1 MESDSL
7 SHQKAQLD
15 KAEREHL
22 EDVVTEMRD
31 RVEDNVRFQLTQKGL
46 DDEPDDTDALAEDTS
61 SLVEAI
67 ELEAVDG
74 HSWNDAF
81 EQYIT
86 SVGYTIINRLA
97 ALRCMEVR
105 DFINEEVTVFKE
117 NGLTPA
123 AETLVH
129 EEFLLEDEAIL
140 EAYHRACETLAEE
153 IEILFDRSSAY
164 SLVDPDDDTFAELC
178 EMLDS
183 VPDDVWRADDVLG
196 WVYEYYNV
204 SELSD
209 IRTRAHRGEMTI
221 EDVSVANQFYTPHW
235 VVRMLTDNSLGKM
248 YLENQEQIPEVPSG
262 DGGLSPEERKDRSG
276 EAVTSESVA
285 DFCTY
290 IAGGSEGRT
299 TGEVEPAEL
308 KLIDPACG
316 SGHFLLY
323 AFDVLERIWWE
334 QRPELDRAEIP
345 ELILENNL
353 FGVDIDLR
361 AAQLAAFN
369 LYLKARSRAEEEGLD
384 TFTLPSVGIVCADSK
399 ITDVDEATAV
409 FDEVADKRPE
419 VRDALEELVTE
430 FESIH
435 GLGSLLNVHEALSE
449 NFLEPGSEQQLTLS
463 ADWDADPTL
472 SGFLSTLHDA
482 IEEEKADGSFL
493 AQDLKSFLRLLQIL
507 TQEYDVALMN
517 PPYGSGKRMPDPVQD
532 YVKEN
537 YDYYPEYYIN
547 FFEVCE
553 RLTGENGRIGMIV
566 PRTFMFKRSFEDFRN
581 DFVGGKGAFDFLAEF
596 GNGVLDNATVRTVGT
611 VVRAESDPNAV
622 GQFIRLHDI
631 PAGEKEQM
639 FLDVISSVYNG
650 DVQRVFEIDHS
661 DFSKIPGNPICYYT
675 HPEIRDLH
683 GSDVKINPEKS
694 GLDAHGVADVVQGL
708 ATGDNGRFLRS
719 HHEVASDDNFIPY
732 AKGGTD
738 AYVLP
743 EVENR
748 INWYQDGNEVARFDG
763 SVMRNEDFYKRSGL
777 TWSYIKETGRRFG
790 YFPGGGTFD
799 VTGSM
804 LFPNDESMG
813 WEMLAAL
820 NSDLYHGLFLSLT
833 PERDWQIEIVSRIP
847 WLDIFENDDRITE
860 TVEEQYRL
868 SIAEESY
875 DPASPY
881 FAGPELLPSVDDCE
895 FFYDDRPAVI
905 SLDDPENIRED
916 TADRSSSIREIAEEV
931 KRARLAR
938 SNEIERLADEINETV
953 FDVVGVSDEARESV
967 LEEIRLRT
975 KEDPMSRELA
985 DTENVELSDEDLRFK
1000 AEGLLH
1006 YCLLSAVRDRGVIP
1020 LHAGYDDYP
1029 SPIEAVEDQMATY
1042 FGESTEERLSEI
1054 DSLLGSRSPVE
1065 ESYPNVRNWI
1075 ETEFFEFHT
1084 EQLNNCPIVW
1094 QIDTTTLTSGD
1105 GRGFACLVD
1114 YDVVDSSLFD
1124 KIQSQFVEPRKARL
1138 RERRNAAERRRGDDS
1153 TTASE
1158 RAEAAEEYERCVTSM
1173 QQIEIFEERIQ
1184 NLMKE
1189 NPRNW
1194 TPKDRHLA
1202 DDLSTLVGSFRR
1214 QTQEYLNTLD
1224 NLQNLKDQTWFEDT
1238 FSPTFLETVSD
1249 NRDEWIDALN
1259 DLETAA
1265 EAYESPAAEPVEP
1278 HHYDLFPYFAD
1289 IAGSDHYSSNGILFM
1304 TYYFERE
1311 GEQFLNDSGQLKE
1324 NLRNDEAELLAS
1336 LAEGLDEYKELAE
1349 EIESKCDTLSSTI
1362 QSDWSDRALS
1372 EITTAGYQP
1381 NHKHG
1386 VAINITPLADAEIVP
1401 KLVEDEVLS

>member
-1 MESDSL
+1 MASDPL
-7 SHQKAQLD
+7 SQRKAQLD
-15 KAEREHL
+15 KKEREHL
-22 EDVVTEMRD
+22 EDVVTEMRE
-31 RVEDNVRFQLTQKGL
+31 RVEDNVEFQLTQKGL
-46 DDEPDDTDALAEDTS
+46 DDEPEDDDSPDEDTQQ
-61 SLVEAI
+61 LVEAI
-67 ELEAVDG
+67 KLEAVDG
-74 HSWNDAF
+74 ETWSEAF
-81 EQYIT
+81 DQYVT
-86 SVGYTIINRLA
+86 GVGYTIVNRLA

-105 DFINEEVTVFKE
+105 GFINEEVTVFKE

-140 EAYHRACETLAEE
+140 EAYHNACDDLAEE
-153 IEILFDRSSAY
+153 IEILFDRSSPY
-164 SLVDPDDDTFAELC
+164 SLVDPDDDTFEELC
-178 EMLDS
+178 GMLDS
-183 VPDDVWRADDVLG
+183 VEDEVWRGDDVLG

-248 YLENQEQIPEVPSG
+248 YLESQDQIPELPSG
-262 DGGLSPEERKDRSG
+262 DGGVSPEERKDRSQ
-276 EAVTSESVA
+276 EAVASDSVA
-285 DFCTY
+285 GFCTY
-290 IAGGSEGRT
+290 LAGGSEGRKV
-299 TGEVEPAEL
+299 GEIEPAEL
-308 KLIDPACG
+308 KVIDPACG

-334 QRPELDRAEIP
+334 QRPDLDRAEIP

-369 LYLKARSRAEEEGLD
+369 LYLKARSRAEEEGMD
-384 TFTLPSVGIVCADSK
+384 SFTLPSVGIVCADSK
-399 ITDVDEATAV
+399 ITDVDEATSV
-409 FDEVADKRPE
+409 FDEVADERPQ
-419 VRDALEELVTE
+419 VREALEQLVTE
-430 FESIH
+430 FENIH
-435 GLGSLLNVHEALSE
+435 GLGSLLNVHQTLSE

-463 ADWDADPTL
+463 ADWDDDPTL

-482 IEEEKADGSFL
+482 IEEEKANGSFL

-517 PPYGSGKRMPDPVQD
+517 PPYGSGKRMPDPVQN

-553 RLTGENGRIGMIV
+553 RLTGDDGRIGMIV
-566 PRTFMFKRSFEDFRN
+566 PRTFMFKRSFEGFRN
-581 DFVGGKGAFDFLAEF
+581 DFIGGEGAFDFLAEF
-596 GNGVLDNATVRTVGT
+596 GDGVLDNATVRTVGT
-611 VVRAESDPNAV
+611 VVRTESDPNAV
-622 GQFIRLHDI
+622 GQFIRLHDV
-631 PAGEKEQM
+631 PAGEKEQT

-683 GSDVKINPEKS
+683 SSEVKINPEKS
-694 GLDAHGVADVVQGL
+694 GLDARGIADVVQGL
-708 ATGDNGRFLRS
+708 ATGDNERFLRS
-719 HHEVASDDNFIPY
+719 HHEVASDDDFIPY

-743 EVENR
+743 EVENQ

-763 SVMRNEDFYKRSGL
+763 SVMRNEEFYQRAGL

-813 WEMLAAL
+813 WEILAAL

-847 WLDIFENDDRITE
+847 WLDIFENDDEITE
-860 TVEEQYRL
+860 TVEKQYQL
-868 SIAEESY
+868 SISEESY

-905 SLDDPENIRED
+905 SLDDPEEIRED
-916 TADRSSSIREIAEEV
+916 TTDKSASIQEIGKAA
-931 KRARLAR
+931 KRTRLVR
-938 SNEIERLADEINETV
+938 SNEIERLADEINKTV

-975 KEDPMSRELA
+975 KEDPKSRELV
-985 DTENVELSDEDLRFK
+985 DTENVELSDEDLRSK
-1000 AEGLLH
+1000 VEGLLH
-1006 YCLLSAVRDRGVIP
+1006 YCLLTAVRERGVIP
-1020 LHAGYDDYP
+1020 FHAGYDDYP
-1029 SPIEAVEDQMATY
+1029 SAVEAVEDQMATY
-1042 FGESTEERLSEI
+1042 FGEYTEERLSEI
-1054 DSLLGSRSPVE
+1054 DSLLGSQSPVE

-1075 ETEFFEFHT
+1075 ETEFFEFHI
-1084 EQLNNCPIVW
+1084 EQFDNRPIVW

-1105 GRGFACLVD
+1105 GRGFTGLVD
-1114 YDVVDSSLFD
+1114 YDAIDGSLFD

-1138 RERRNAAERRRGDDS
+1138 RERRNAAERQRNDDS
-1153 TTASE
+1153 ATATE
-1158 RAEAAEEYERCVTSM
+1158 RAEATEEYERCVNSM
-1173 QQIEIFEERIQ
+1173 QQIEIFEEAIQ
-1184 NLMKE
+1184 DLMGE
-1189 NPRNW
+1189 SPRSW
-1194 TPKDRHLA
+1194 DSEDRQLA
-1202 DDLSTLVGSFRR
+1202 DDLSTLVSSFRR
-1214 QTQEYLNTLD
+1214 RTQEYLDTLD
-1224 NLQNLKDQTWFEDT
+1224 SLQEMKDEAWFEDT
-1238 FSPTFLETVSD
+1238 FSPTFFNTVSE

-1259 DLETAA
+1259 DLESAA
-1265 EAYESPAAEPVEP
+1265 EAYEAPAAEPIEP
-1278 HHYDLFPYFAD
+1278 HHYDLFPYFSD
-1289 IAGSDHYSSNGILFM
+1289 IAGSDHYSSNGILFT

-1311 GEQFLNDSGQLKE
+1311 GEQFLDEAGRPKE
-1324 NLRNDEAELLAS
+1324 GLQNDEAELLAA
-1336 LAEGLDEYKELAE
+1336 LAEGLDEYKQLAE
-1349 EIESKCDTLSSTI
+1349 EIESKCNSLSKRIS
-1362 QSDWSDRALS
+1362 SDWADRALS
-1372 EITTAGYQP
+1372 EITTVGYQP

-1386 VAINITPLADAEIVP
+1386 VKINITPLSEAEIVP
-1401 KLVEDEVLS
+1401 EIVDDEVL

>member
-7 SHQKAQLD
+7 SQRKAQLD
-15 KAEREHL
+15 KEEREYL
-22 EDVVTEMRD
+22 EDVVIEMRE
-31 RVEDNVRFQLTQKGL
+31 RVEDNVEFQLTQKGL
-46 DDEPDDTDALAEDTS
+46 DDEPEDADSLDEETKH
-61 SLVEAI
+61 LVEAI

-74 HSWNDAF
+74 ETWSEAF
-81 EQYIT
+81 NQYVT
-86 SVGYTIINRLA
+86 GVGYTIVNRLA

-105 DFINEEVTVFKE
+105 DFINEEVTVFKD

-140 EAYHRACETLAEE
+140 EAYHNACDDFAEE
-153 IEILFDRSSAY
+153 IEILFDRSSPY
-164 SLVDPDDDTFAELC
+164 SLIDPDDDTFEELC
-178 EMLDS
+178 GMLDS
-183 VPDDVWRADDVLG
+183 VEDDVWRGDDVLG

-235 VVRMLTDNSLGKM
+235 IVRMLTDNSLGKM
-248 YLENQEQIPEVPSG
+248 YLESQDPVPELPSG
-262 DGGLSPEERKDRSG
+262 DGGVSPEERKDRSQ
-276 EAVTSESVA
+276 ERVASDSVA
-285 DFCTY
+285 GYCTY
-290 IAGGSEGRT
+290 LAGGSESRGT
-299 TGEVEPAEL
+299 EEIEPAEL
-308 KLIDPACG
+308 KVIDPACG

-334 QRPELDRAEIP
+334 QRPDLDRAEIP

-369 LYLKARSRAEEEGLD
+369 LYLKARSRAEEEGID
-384 TFTLPSVGIVCADSK
+384 AFTLPSVGIVCADSK
-399 ITDVDEATAV
+399 ITDVEEATSV
-409 FDEVADKRPE
+409 FDEVADERPQ
-419 VRDALEELVTE
+419 VREALEQLVTE
-430 FESIH
+430 FENIH
-435 GLGSLLNVHEALSE
+435 GLGSLLNVHQALSE

-463 ADWDADPTL
+463 ADWDDDPTL

-482 IEEEKADGSFL
+482 IEEEKDDGSFL

-553 RLTGENGRIGMIV
+553 RLTGDDGRIGMIV

-581 DFVGGKGAFDFLAEF
+581 DFLGGKGAFDFLAEF

-611 VVRAESDPNAV
+611 VVRTESDPNAT
-622 GQFIRLHDI
+622 GQFIRLHDV
-631 PAGEKEQM
+631 PAGEKEGT
-639 FLDVISSVYNG
+639 FLKVISSVYGG
-650 DVQRVFEIDHS
+650 DVQRVFEINHE

-683 GSDVKINPEKS
+683 SSNVKINPEKS
-694 GLDAHGVADVVQGL
+694 GIDAEGVADVVQGL
-708 ATGDNGRFLRS
+708 ATGNNERFLRN
-719 HHEVASDDNFIPY
+719 HYEVSSDDDFIPY

-743 EVENR
+743 ESKRR
-748 INWYQDGNEVARFDG
+748 IFWDNGGKQIERHPGSRFQNTEYYG
-763 SVMRNEDFYKRSGL
+763 REGL

-804 LFPNDESMG
+804 LFPRDDSMG

-847 WLDIFENDDRITE
+847 WLNIFEDDDLIAK
-860 TVEEQYRL
+860 TVKDQYRL

-881 FAGPELLPSVDDCE
+881 FAGPELLPLVDDCE
-895 FFYDDRPAVI
+895 FFYDDRPAMI
-905 SLDDPENIRED
+905 SLDGPGAIRED
-916 TADRSSSIREIAEEV
+916 TADKSASIREIGEEV
-931 KRARLAR
+931 KRTRLVR

-953 FDVVGVSDEARESV
+953 FDVIGVSDEARESV

-975 KEDPMSRELA
+975 KEDPKSRELA
-985 DTENVELSDEDLRFK
+985 DTENVELSDEDLRSK
-1000 AEGLLH
+1000 VEGLLH
-1006 YCLLSAVRDRGVIP
+1006 YCLLSAVRDQGVIP
-1020 LHAGYDDYP
+1020 FHEGYDDYP
-1029 SPIEAVEDQMATY
+1029 SAVEAVEDQMAAY
-1042 FGESTEERLSEI
+1042 FGEYTEERLSEI

-1065 ESYPNVRNWI
+1065 EPYPNVRNWI

-1084 EQLNNCPIVW
+1084 EQFDNRPIVW

-1114 YDVVDSSLFD
+1114 YDAIDGSLFD
-1124 KIQSQFVEPRKARL
+1124 KIQSRLVEPRKARL
-1138 RERRNAAERRRGDDS
+1138 RERRNAAERQRNDES
-1153 TTASE
+1153 ATATE
-1158 RAEAAEEYERCVTSM
+1158 RAEATEEYERCVNSM
-1173 QQIEIFEERIQ
+1173 QQIEIFEETIQ
-1184 NLMKE
+1184 DLMRE
-1189 NPRNW
+1189 SPRSW
-1194 TPKDRHLA
+1194 TSEDRQLA
-1202 DDLSTLVGSFRR
+1202 DDLTTLVSSFRR
-1214 QTQEYLNTLD
+1214 RTQEYLDTLD
-1224 NLQNLKDQTWFEDT
+1224 NLQELKDETWFEDT
-1238 FSPTFLETVSD
+1238 FSPTFLKTVSE
-1249 NRDEWIDALN
+1249 NRDEWTDALN

-1265 EAYESPAAEPVEP
+1265 EAYKSPAAEPVEP
-1278 HHYDLFPYFAD
+1278 HHYDLFPYFSD
-1289 IAGSDHYSSNGILFM
+1289 IAGSDHYSSNGILFT

-1311 GEQFLNDSGQLKE
+1311 GEQFLDEAGRPKE
-1324 NLRNDEAELLAS
+1324 GLRNDEAELLSA
-1336 LAEGLDEYKELAE
+1336 LAEGLDEYKQLAE
-1349 EIESKCDTLSSTI
+1349 EIESKCNSLSKRIS
-1362 QSDWSDRALS
+1362 SDWDDRALS

-1386 VAINITPLADAEIVP
+1386 VKINITPLSDAEIVP
-1401 KLVEDEVLS
+1401 KIVDDEVL

>member
-1 MESDSL
+1 MANDSL
-7 SHQKAQLD
+7 SQRKAQLN
-15 KAEREHL
+15 KQEREHL
-22 EDVVTEMRD
+22 EDVVTKLRE
-31 RVEDNVRFQLTQKGL
+31 RVEENVNFQLTQIGLEYEPEDVDGL
-46 DDEPDDTDALAEDTS
+46 DAETRHF
-61 SLVEAI
+61 VEAI

-74 HSWNDAF
+74 ESWSDAF
-81 EQYIT
+81 EQYVT
-86 SVGYTIINRLA
+86 SVGYTIVNRLA
-97 ALRCMEVR
+97 ALRCMEIR
-105 DFINEEVTVFKE
+105 DFIDEEVTVFKD

-140 EAYHRACETLAEE
+140 EAYHNACDDFAEE
-153 IEILFDRSSAY
+153 IEILFDRSSPY
-164 SLVDPDDDTFAELC
+164 SLIDPDDDTIKELC
-178 EMLDS
+178 AKLDS
-183 VPDDVWRADDVLG
+183 VPDEVWRADDVLG

-248 YLENQEQIPEVPSG
+248 YLESQDQVSEVPSK
-262 DGGLSPEERKDRSG
+262 DGGISPEERKDRSQD
-276 EAVTSESVA
+276 VVSSDSVA
-285 DFCTY
+285 GFCTY
-290 IAGGSEGRT
+290 LAGDSEGRT
-299 TGEVEPAEL
+299 TGEIEPAEV
-308 KLIDPACG
+308 KVIDPACG

-334 QRPELDRAEIP
+334 QRPDLDRAEIP
-345 ELILENNL
+345 ELILENNI

-369 LYLKARSRAEEEGLD
+369 LYLKARSRAEEEGVD
-384 TFTLPSVGIVCADSK
+384 AFTLPSVGIVCADSK
-399 ITDVDEATAV
+399 ITDVDEATSV
-409 FDEVADKRPE
+409 FDDVADERPE
-419 VRDALEELVTE
+419 VREALEQLVTE

-435 GLGSLLNVHEALSE
+435 GLGSLLNVHQALSE

-463 ADWDADPTL
+463 VDWGEDPTL

-482 IEEEKADGSFL
+482 IEEEKADSSFL

-517 PPYGSGKRMPDPVQD
+517 PPYGSGKRMPNPVQD

-553 RLTGENGRIGMIV
+553 RLTRDDGRIGMIV

-581 DFVGGKGAFDFLAEF
+581 EFIGGKGAFDFLAEF
-596 GNGVLDNATVRTVGT
+596 GDGVLDNATVRTVGT
-611 VVRAESDPNAV
+611 VVRTESDPNAT
-622 GQFIRLHDI
+622 GQFIRLHDV
-631 PAGEKEQM
+631 PAEEKEDT
-639 FLDVISSVYNG
+639 FLKVISSEYEG
-650 DVQRVFEIDHS
+650 DVQRVFEIDHE

-675 HPEIRDLH
+675 HPEIRNLH
-683 GSDVKINPEKS
+683 DSDIKINPEKS
-694 GLDAHGVADVVQGL
+694 DIDAEGVADVVQGL
-708 ATGDNGRFLRS
+708 ATGNNERFLRS
-719 HHEVASDDNFIPY
+719 HYEVSSVDGFIPY

-743 EVENR
+743 ESKRRIYWENGGKQIER
-748 INWYQDGNEVARFDG
+748 HPGSRFQNTEYYG
-763 SVMRNEDFYKRSGL
+763 RKGL

-804 LFPNDESMG
+804 LFPRDDSMG

-847 WLDIFENDDRITE
+847 WLDIFEDDDLIAK
-860 TVEEQYRL
+860 TVKDQYRL

-875 DPASPY
+875 DPASPF
-881 FAGPELLPSVDDCE
+881 FAGPELLPSMDDAE
-895 FFYDDRPAVI
+895 FFYEDRPAVN
-905 SLDDPENIRED
+905 SLDDPEDIRED
-916 TADRSSSIREIAEEV
+916 TTDKSRSIREIGKAA
-931 KRARLAR
+931 KRTRLVR

-953 FDVVGVSDEARESV
+953 FDVVGVSDEAKESV

-975 KEDPMSRELA
+975 KEDPMSRELV
-985 DTENVELSDEDLRFK
+985 DIENVELSDENLRSK
-1000 AEGLLH
+1000 VGGLLH
-1006 YCLLSAVRDRGVIP
+1006 YCLLLAVRERGVIP
-1020 LHAGYDDYP
+1020 LHTGYDDYP
-1029 SPIEAVEDQMATY
+1029 SPVEAVEDQMEAY
-1042 FGESTEERLSEI
+1042 FGEYTEERLSEI

-1084 EQLNNCPIVW
+1084 EQFDNRPIVW
-1094 QIDTTTLTSGD
+1094 QVDTTALTSGD
-1105 GRGFACLVD
+1105 GRGFACLVN
-1114 YDVVDSSLFD
+1114 YEVVDGSLFD

-1138 RERRNAAERRRGDDS
+1138 RERRNAAERQRNDES
-1153 TTASE
+1153 ATATE
-1158 RAEAAEEYERCVTSM
+1158 RAEATEEYERCVNAM
-1173 QQIEIFEERIQ
+1173 QQIEIFEETIQ
-1184 NLMKE
+1184 ELMRQT
-1189 NPRNW
+1189 PRNW
-1194 TPKDRHLA
+1194 TSEDRQLA
-1202 DDLSTLVGSFRR
+1202 DDLSTLVSSFRR
-1214 QTQEYLNTLD
+1214 RTQEYLDALD
-1224 NLQNLKDQTWFEDT
+1224 VLQGLKDETWFEDT
-1238 FSPTFLETVSD
+1238 FSPTFLKTVSE

-1265 EAYESPAAEPVEP
+1265 EAYKVPASEPVEP
-1278 HHYDLFPYFAD
+1278 HHYDLFPYFSD
-1289 IAGSDHYSSNGILFM
+1289 IAGSDHYSSNGILFT

-1311 GEQFLNDSGQLKE
+1311 GEQFLDESGRPKE
-1324 NLRNDEAELLAS
+1324 GLRNDEAELLAA
-1336 LAEGLDEYKELAE
+1336 LAKGLDEYKQLAE
-1349 EIESKCDTLSSTI
+1349 EIESKCNSLSKRIS
-1362 QSDWSDRALS
+1362 SDWDDRALS
-1372 EITTAGYQP
+1372 EVTTAGYQP

-1386 VAINITPLADAEIVP
+1386 VKINITPLSDAGIVP
-1401 KLVEDEVLS
+1401 KTVDDKVL

>member
-1 MESDSL
+1 MSGTS
-7 SHQKAQLD
+7 SPKRKAQLD

-22 EDVVTEMRD
+22 EKIVGDMRA
-31 RVEDNVRFQLTQKGL
+31 RVDDNVDFQLTQLGL
-46 DDEPDDTDALAEDTS
+46 DTKPDAPETLDTES
-61 SLVEAI
+61 QHLVEAI
-67 ELEAVDG
+67 ELESVDG
-74 HSWNDAF
+74 HGWNEAF
-81 EQYIT
+81 EKYVT
-86 SVGYTIINRLA
+86 GVGYTIVNRLA

-105 DFINEEVTVFKE
+105 GFLEEEVTVFKD

-140 EAYHRACETLAEE
+140 EAYHNACDELANE
-153 IEILFDRSSAY
+153 IEILFDRSSVY
-164 SLVDPDDDTFAELC
+164 SLIDPDDDTFEELC
-178 EMLDS
+178 KMLDE
-183 VPDDVWRADDVLG
+183 VPDEVWRADDVLG

-248 YLENQEQIPEVPSG
+248 YIESQDQISEVLSG
-262 DGGLSPEERKDRSG
+262 DSSVSPEERKGRSG
-276 EAVTSESVA
+276 GSVSSDSVA
-285 DFCTY
+285 GFCTY
-290 IAGGSEGRT
+290 LTGVSEGRT
-299 TGEVEPAEL
+299 TGEIEPADL
-308 KLIDPACG
+308 KVIDPACG

-334 QRPELDRAEIP
+334 QRPDLDRSEIP

-353 FGVDIDLR
+353 YGVDIDLR

-369 LYLKARSRAEEEGLD
+369 LYLKARSRAEDEGLD
-384 TFTLPSVGIVCADSK
+384 EFTLPSVGIVCADSK
-399 ITDVDEATAV
+399 ITDVDEATTV
-409 FDEVADKRPE
+409 FDEVADGRPE
-419 VRDALEELVTE
+419 VREALGQLVTE
-430 FESIH
+430 FESTH
-435 GLGSLLNVHEALSE
+435 GLGSLLNVHQALSD

-463 ADWDADPTL
+463 TDWNDDPTL

-517 PPYGSGKRMPDPVQD
+517 PPYGSGKRMPNPVQD

-553 RLTGENGRIGMIV
+553 RLTGDDGRIGMIV
-566 PRTFMFKRSFEDFRN
+566 PRTFMFKRSFADFRN
-581 DFVGGKGAFDFLAEF
+581 DFIGGKGAFDFLAEF

-611 VVRAESDPNAV
+611 VVRSDSDPNAV

-631 PAGEKEQM
+631 PAGEKEKT

-650 DVQRVFEIDHS
+650 DVQRVFEISHTN
-661 DFSKIPGNPICYYT
+661 FSKIPGNPICYYT

-694 GLDAHGVADVVQGL
+694 GIEARGVADVVQGL
-708 ATGDNGRFLRS
+708 ATGNNDRFLRS
-719 HHEVASDDNFIPY
+719 HHEVSSDNNFIPY

-743 EVENR
+743 EIEKQ

-763 SVMRNEDFYKRSGL
+763 SVMRNEEFYERSGL

-847 WLDIFENDDRITE
+847 WLDIFENEDKITE

-881 FAGPELLPSVDDCE
+881 FAGPELLPSVDDCK
-895 FFYDDRPAVI
+895 FFYDDRPAVVE
-905 SLDDPENIRED
+905 LDDPEDIRED
-916 TADRSSSIREIAEEV
+916 IADKSASIRKIGEEA
-931 KRARLAR
+931 KRTRLGR
-938 SNEIERLADEINETV
+938 YNEIERLANEINETV
-953 FDVVGVSDEARESV
+953 FDVVGVSDEARKSV

-975 KEDPMSRELA
+975 KEDPTDRELA
-985 DTENVELSDEDLRFK
+985 DIGNVELSNEDLRSK

-1006 YCLLSAVRDRGVIP
+1006 YCLLSAVRERGVIP
-1020 LHAGYDDYP
+1020 IHGTYDDLL
-1029 SPIEAVEDQMATY
+1029 SPVEAVEDKMEVY
-1042 FGESTEERLSEI
+1042 FGEYTEKRLSEI
-1054 DSLLGSRSPVE
+1054 DSLLGSRPPVE
-1065 ESYPNVRNWI
+1065 ESYPNVRTWV

-1084 EQLNNCPIVW
+1084 EQFDNQPIIW
-1094 QIDTTTLTSGD
+1094 QLDTTTLTSGD
-1105 GRGFACLVD
+1105 GSGFACLVD
-1114 YDVVDSSLFD
+1114 YEAVDGSLFD
-1124 KIQSQFVEPRKARL
+1124 RIQSQFVEPRKARL
-1138 RERRNAAERRRGDDS
+1138 RERRNAAERRRNDES
-1153 TTASE
+1153 ATTTE
-1158 RAEAAEEYERCVTSM
+1158 RAEATEEYDRCVTSM
-1173 QQIEIFEERIQ
+1173 QQIDIFEETIQ
-1184 NLMKE
+1184 NLMRE
-1189 NPRNW
+1189 TPRSW
-1194 TPKDRHLA
+1194 TSEDRQLA

-1214 QTQEYLNTLD
+1214 RTQEYLDTLD
-1224 NLQNLKDQTWFEDT
+1224 SLQELKDEAWFEDT
-1238 FSPTFLETVSD
+1238 FSPTFLRAISE
-1249 NRDEWIDALN
+1249 NRDEWIDALD

-1265 EAYESPAAEPVEP
+1265 EAYGAPADEPVEP
-1278 HHYDLFPYFAD
+1278 HHYDLFPYFDD
-1289 IAGSDHYSSNGILFM
+1289 IVGSDHYASNGILFM

-1311 GEQFLNDSGQLKE
+1311 GEQFL
-1324 NLRNDEAELLAS
+1324 DEAGRPKKELQDNVGELLAA
-1336 LAEGLDEYKELAE
+1336 LAEGLEDYKQLAE
-1349 EIESKCDTLSSTI
+1349 EIELKCNSLSKRIPTG
-1362 QSDWSDRALS
+1362 WADRALS

-1386 VAINITPLADAEIVP
+1386 VKINITPLSDADIVP
-1401 KLVEDEVLS
+1401 KIVDDEVV